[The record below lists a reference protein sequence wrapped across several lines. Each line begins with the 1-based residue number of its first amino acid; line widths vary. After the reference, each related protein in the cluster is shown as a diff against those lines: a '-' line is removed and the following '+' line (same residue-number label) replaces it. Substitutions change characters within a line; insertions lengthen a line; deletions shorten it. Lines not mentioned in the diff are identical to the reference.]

1 MKKNPEFRIT
11 DRLLIV
17 SFKISFNNIQESFT
31 RCRIGDN
38 DFFMIYVFYFYTY
51 LSVFYF
57 VFCLFDAFC
66 AIPALMPV
74 YVREHWI
81 LRAGIACSSVILR
94 GDRN

>member
-1 MKKNPEFRIT
+1 
-11 DRLLIV
+11 
-17 SFKISFNNIQESFT
+17 
-31 RCRIGDN
+31 
-38 DFFMIYVFYFYTY
+38 MIYVFYFYTY

-81 LRAGIACSSVILR
+81 LRAGITCSSVILR